1 MRAKS
6 ISGRLREAIER
17 SGETRYRIAQ
27 ATGIS
32 QAALSRFI
40 TGERGL
46 ALESADKLAE
56 YLGLGLQPVK
66 RQSKR
71 TVKP

>member
-1 MRAKS
+1 MRAKT

-17 SGETRYRIAQ
+17 SGQTRYRIAL

-46 ALESADKLAE
+46 ALESADKLAA
-56 YLGLGLQPVK
+56 YLGLELMPVK
-66 RQSKR
+66 QSSKGR
-71 TVKP
+71 